1 MANSFDSLFSDPKE
15 PLKEALNKDES
26 EKPFHTYKEAEKTDD
41 NFIDI
46 TAFSEDQQ
54 HEAIRRYS
62 WLQELYNLNIN
73 TFSQRSLK
81 EPIAKIQIILGDTA
95 PSWRTL
101 ARWHK
106 SYQESGGKI
115 TSLLP
120 LTPSGNATLR
130 QSNIVDE
137 FIQKTLD
144 RLLSVE
150 RPSIADGHRYLEELI
165 YLHNKNTGAKV
176 DTPSYESIRRKYNAI
191 TPYDKKLA
199 FEGKAKANQEF
210 NKVGMILKTTRALE
224 CVEVDHT
231 PLDLFVIDEVSSLP
245 LGRPYLTVFKD
256 RHTKSLTGYYIGFEP
271 PSVVSVGYAL
281 KNSIIPKTWL
291 KTEYP
296 EIKKEWSAYGIPEQ
310 LVVDNGS
317 EFWSGSFVNMCLE
330 LNIDIKQNPVR
341 KPWLKPSVERF
352 FGTLNRSLFTNTPG
366 KSFSN
371 IFEREDYDPQK
382 YAVLTLA
389 VLKEVL
395 ATWAVE
401 IYQNSPNSRKTD
413 IPELNWTNAC
423 KKFPPLKFEGTER
436 QLDFYMGNIHN
447 SKLRKEGITFKY
459 LRYHSDELAG
469 IRAKL
474 GDHKI
479 QYKYL
484 SDDLSYIYVLDV
496 EHKKYIRVP
505 AVDTE
510 YTENLSIW
518 QHELHL
524 KYVQKYIRKNFNV
537 EDLIEAR
544 IKIRHIVE
552 DAVTNKK
559 TKITGKKRA
568 SRYIEK
574 DGDYSLETLITKS
587 ENKSS
592 HLIQD
597 DDDSDWS
604 FDDSWSVVINDN

>member
-1 MANSFDSLFSDPKE
+1 MANSFDSLFSDHKE
-15 PLKEALNKDES
+15 PSKEILSKGES
-26 EKPFHTYKEAEKTDD
+26 EKPFHAYKDADKTDD

-46 TAFSEDQQ
+46 TAFSEEQQ

-62 WLQELYNLNIN
+62 WLKELYSLNIN
-73 TFSQRSLK
+73 VFSQKSLK
-81 EPIAKIQIILGDTA
+81 DPIDKIQIILGDKP

-106 SYQESGGKI
+106 SYQNSGGKLI
-115 TSLLP
+115 SLLP
-120 LTPSGNATLR
+120 LKPSGNATLR
-130 QSNIVDE
+130 QSDIVDE
-137 FIQKTLD
+137 FIRKTLN

-150 RPSIADGHRYLEELI
+150 KPSIADGHRYLEELI
-165 YLHNKNTGAKV
+165 YLHNKNTGSKI
-176 DTPSYESIRRKYNAI
+176 DTPSYESIRKKYNAI
-191 TPYDKKLA
+191 SPYEKKLA
-199 FEGKAKANQEF
+199 FEGKAKADQEF
-210 NKVGMILKTTRALE
+210 SKVGMILKTSRALE

-231 PLDLFVIDEVSSLP
+231 PLDLFVIDENSNLP
-245 LGRPYLTVFKD
+245 LGRPYLTAFKD

-271 PSVVSVGYAL
+271 PSIVSVGYAL
-281 KNSIIPKTWL
+281 KNSIMPKTCL

-310 LVVDNGS
+310 LIVDNGS
-317 EFWSGSFVNMCLE
+317 EFWSKSFVNMCLE

-352 FGTLNRSLFTNTPG
+352 FGTLNRSLFTSTPG

-371 IFEREDYDPQK
+371 IFERADYDPQK

-389 VLKEVL
+389 VLKQVL
-395 ATWAVE
+395 ATWAVD

-413 IPELNWTNAC
+413 IPELNWIKAC
-423 KKFPPLKFEGTER
+423 KKFPPLKFQGTKR
-436 QLDFYMGNIHN
+436 QLDFYLGNIHH
-447 SKLRKEGITFKY
+447 SMLRKEGITFNY
-459 LRYHSDELAG
+459 LRYHSDELAV
-469 IRAKL
+469 IRAQI

-496 EHKKYIRVP
+496 ENTKYIKVP
-505 AVDTE
+505 AVDVE
-510 YTENLSIW
+510 YTENLSLW
-518 QHELHL
+518 QHKLHL
-524 KYVQKYIRKNFNV
+524 KYVKKYIRENFNID
-537 EDLIEAR
+537 DLIEAR
-544 IKIRHIVE
+544 ITIRNIVE
-552 DAVTNKK
+552 NAISNKK

-574 DGDYSLETLITKS
+574 DGDYSPETLIAKS
-587 ENKSS
+587 ESKSNK
-592 HLIQD
+592 LAQ

-604 FDDSWSVVINDN
+604 FDDSLEVVTNDN